1 MTSAKSKA
9 KGAAKAD
16 TQPPKQT
23 LKVQAVEG
31 KSEGRRLA
39 EVSIDPAAHS
49 LVTVQ
54 QFTNKTFGDTDVTDL
69 YGAVSDKV
77 KAISKGD
84 LEGARALLAAQAISL
99 NAIFTEMARRAGL
112 NMGDYLQATQTYLR
126 LALKAQAQ
134 SRSTIEALD
143 RLTNGHVQTVK
154 HVHVAEGGQAVI
166 ADEFHHHT
174 GGKQIGRSDEQ
185 PHATGAAG
193 AGPALSGPDP
203 LGQSVPIPGGER
215 EPTLQDARGEGK
227 RRA

>member
-9 KGAAKAD
+9 KAAATSPEK
-16 TQPPKQT
+16 T
-23 LKVQAVEG
+23 LNLPLKEG
-31 KSEGRRLA
+31 KSEARQLA
-39 EVSIDPAAHS
+39 EVGLDPAAHS
-49 LVTVQ
+49 LTTVQ
-54 QFTNKTFGDTDVTDL
+54 LFNKASFGEPGITDL
-69 YGAVSDKV
+69 YCALADKV
-77 KAISKGD
+77 KAVGKGD
-84 LEGARALLAAQAISL
+84 LSEARALLASQAISL
-99 NAIFTEMARRAGL
+99 NSIFTEMARRAGL

-166 ADEFHHHT
+166 AEEFHHHA
-174 GGKQIGRSDEQ
+174 GGKENGRSDEQ
-185 PHATGAAG
+185 PHATGAVG

-203 LGQSVPIPGGER
+203 LGQGVPIPGGER
-215 EPTLQDARGEGK
+215 QPTLQDARGQGK